1 MPPLVKARIEHDAKH
16 GRAFNVLLYTLVMLQ
31 NNNVQIP
38 SQEILMGWIH
48 AFYLRYAEIPVFD
61 EAEMIGIPG
70 GGTDEVSGGV
80 PDGALEEASAKTPAV
95 EDIFERAD
103 AGDRELFAL
112 TEEERRKSFSAQKHM
127 RGTVKTRARL
137 SGVLQMSAIDLHDVA
152 NRVEA
157 KNKQIYDSSKK

>member
-1 MPPLVKARIEHDAKH
+1 
-16 GRAFNVLLYTLVMLQ
+16 
-31 NNNVQIP
+31 
-38 SQEILMGWIH
+38 MGWIH

-61 EAEMIGIPG
+61 ETEVIEIPG
-70 GGTDEVSGGV
+70 GDTDEASGGV
-80 PDGALEEASAKTPAV
+80 SNKALEEASGETSAV
-95 EDIFERAD
+95 EDVFERAD

-112 TEEERRKSFSAQKHM
+112 TEEEKRKSFSAQKHM

-157 KNKQIYDSSKK
+157 KNKQIYDPSKK